1 MRLSKPHTNDH
12 GSVIASFSRDFST
25 FEYSETIFEIIRRRY
40 IDVSRNMI
48 GHRQR
53 VGIDQYPLMVRA
65 SGEIAVERTC
75 HFVKITARF
84 LNSALAE
91 YAERKSA

>member
-1 MRLSKPHTNDH
+1 MTMRLSKPHTNDH

-48 GHRQR
+48 GDRQR
-53 VGIDQYPLMVRA
+53 VGADHTR
-65 SGEIAVERTC
+65 
-75 HFVKITARF
+75 
-84 LNSALAE
+84 
-91 YAERKSA
+91 

>member
-40 IDVSRNMI
+40 TDVSRNMI
-48 GHRQR
+48 GDRQR
-53 VGIDQYPLMVRA
+53 VGVDQYPLARA
-65 SGEIAVERTC
+65 SGEIAVGRPCQCGRNNCSILE
-75 HFVKITARF
+75 FSAR
-84 LNSALAE
+84 
-91 YAERKSA
+91 

>member
-1 MRLSKPHTNDH
+1 MNQ

-48 GHRQR
+48 GDRQR
-53 VGIDQYPLMVRA
+53 VGADHTR
-65 SGEIAVERTC
+65 
-75 HFVKITARF
+75 
-84 LNSALAE
+84 
-91 YAERKSA
+91 